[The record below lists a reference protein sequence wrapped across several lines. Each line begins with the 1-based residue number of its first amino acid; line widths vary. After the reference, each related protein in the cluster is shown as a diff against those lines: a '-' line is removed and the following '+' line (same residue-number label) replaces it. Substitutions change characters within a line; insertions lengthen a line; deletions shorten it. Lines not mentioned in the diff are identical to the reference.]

1 MASCAIGFQAGFILG
16 CAEVLDYVVNAT
28 SLTALFIACLAQQ
41 WPELTPFEPLLLLVS
56 VVFTCAILKLGGKT
70 FWRFTFVLA
79 VLLLLWIVIYC
90 LGAIP
95 YLDYAANAGGL
106 DSAFLGDFQMWFSQ
120 LPNGIWLYTGIEGLN
135 TLCNEVHDPT
145 ASIPR
150 GQVACMLTVFATA
163 IAIYVVALGLP
174 PGFEALPTVFAIL
187 NGLFDQLF
195 NISDDMA
202 TLLTLSSIWAGIPGL
217 VLCSSNIIASMSE
230 SKLLGIDLHERHATF
245 ETPARALVFT
255 CSFMLILCFIMLYS
269 PTGSAVLLAI
279 SSLLTYLVYI
289 SQCVGYIFLKRR
301 FRTMP
306 RSFHSP
312 LGVPGAAFSTLVF
325 SFCAISSVAV
335 KDTDVECLVLASC
348 LVLLLSLYYQCYA
361 KSRQTISEDERKLLF
376 FVHIANNNNAR
387 RRHTLHSLLKR
398 WLKYV
403 PTTVSYKSPSK
414 ARPTSAKV
422 YIANS
427 KKSIAKAAKDAKH
440 NVDRRIDSLS
450 KIQ

>member
-1 MASCAIGFQAGFILG
+1 MVAYINVFCA
-16 CAEVLDYVVNAT
+16 
-28 SLTALFIACLAQQ
+28 
-41 WPELTPFEPLLLLVS
+41 
-56 VVFTCAILKLGGKT
+56 
-70 FWRFTFVLA
+70 
-79 VLLLLWIVIYC
+79 
-90 LGAIP
+90 
-95 YLDYAANAGGL
+95 
-106 DSAFLGDFQMWFSQ
+106 
-120 LPNGIWLYTGIEGLN
+120 
-135 TLCNEVHDPT
+135 
-145 ASIPR
+145 
-150 GQVACMLTVFATA
+150 
-163 IAIYVVALGLP
+163 LP
-174 PGFEALPTVFAIL
+174 PGFDALPTVFAIL

-202 TLLTLSSIWAGIPGL
+202 TLLTLPSIWAGIPGL

-255 CSFMLILCFIMLYS
+255 CSFMLVLCFIMLYS

-289 SQCVGYIFLKRR
+289 SQGVGYIFLKRR
-301 FRTMP
+301 A
-306 RSFHSP
+306 
-312 LGVPGAAFSTLVF
+312 VFSALVF

-376 FVHIANNNNAR
+376 FVHIANKNNAR